1 MTRSFARSSR
11 QKRRPSTSGNAAC
24 TENNKKGNNVKNAE
38 TPPTEPNPLNAILA
52 RLIACLQST
61 GRAGK
66 STTAECLIT
75 ALRFAGVAYQA
86 YDADGEHR
94 TLSRRYPDDVERF
107 DSANNPEEFG
117 RLMQQV
123 SPALP
128 VTLID
133 FPAQATS
140 FLLGQTDRLGLLDV
154 WEAQGIRPTL
164 LIFAADDDTAM
175 ASAAMVKRAFETR
188 ADYVLVENPAR
199 FKSVRFNQTPLRKW
213 LVEQGSPTFIIP
225 PVLESTMGAWL
236 MLERRLKRYIPLDEA
251 CRSGELHDLQKG
263 ELQFLRDRCC
273 AQFEEH
279 AAFFLPDVKL
289 IKNRLPKARQRLPR
303 PEINP
308 LEDPLY

>member
-1 MTRSFARSSR
+1 M
-11 QKRRPSTSGNAAC
+11 K
-24 TENNKKGNNVKNAE
+24 ENNVKATE
-38 TPPTEPNPLNAILA
+38 TTTNTTEPNKPSALRSRA
-52 RLIACLQST
+52 IACFQST
-61 GRAGK
+61 GRCGK
-66 STTAECLIT
+66 STTAEGIIT
-75 ALRFAGVAYQA
+75 ALRFAGVPYEA

-94 TLSRRYPDDVERF
+94 TLSNRYPDDVERF
-107 DSANNPEEFG
+107 DAANNPEEFG

-123 SPALP
+123 SPDSP

-133 FPAQATS
+133 FPAQATR
-140 FLLGQTDRLGLLDV
+140 FLLDEVDRLGILGV
-154 WEAQGIRPTL
+154 WEGQGIRPAV

-188 ADYVLVENPAR
+188 ADYVLVENAAR
-199 FKSVRFNQTPLRKW
+199 FKSVRFNATPMRKW
-213 LVEQGSPTFIIP
+213 FAEQGSPTFVIP
-225 PVLESTMGAWL
+225 PVLESTIGAWL

-251 CRSGELHDLQKG
+251 CRSTELHDLQRG

-279 AAFFLPDVKL
+279 AAFFLPDVNL